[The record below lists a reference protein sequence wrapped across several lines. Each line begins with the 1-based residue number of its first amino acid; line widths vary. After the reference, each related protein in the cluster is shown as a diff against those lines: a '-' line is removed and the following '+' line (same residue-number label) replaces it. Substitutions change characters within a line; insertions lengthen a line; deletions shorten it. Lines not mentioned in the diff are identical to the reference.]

1 MKTCTKTTCG
11 GCLPLA
17 VTFALSMFWFSSP
30 ARVDAETKVPVHPGM
45 AIHQGQT
52 ACTLGFVE
60 TRLRMA
66 ITVGRCS
73 GLAVIRDRQQNVIG
87 TVVRTSHDV
96 ASAQFATSAPPALG
110 YQVIALDAHVSATQT
125 LPNGRQLR
133 IAPGVEVQPG
143 LAVCLPQ
150 PPAGESCG
158 SVAAVSNGR
167 FVIPRT
173 KVDDGDIGG
182 PVYTVAADN
191 SALLVGLLE
200 RDAGGAVEA
209 SSWRALMKQLAADAW
224 TLSAQQT
231 AVRLVSIARPR
242 A

>member
-1 MKTCTKTTCG
+1 
-11 GCLPLA
+11 
-17 VTFALSMFWFSSP
+17 MFWLSSP

-45 AIHQGQT
+45 AIHQAQT

-73 GLAVIRDRQQNVIG
+73 GLAVIRDGQQNVVG

-96 ASAQFATSAPPALG
+96 ASAQFATSPPPAVG
-110 YQVIALDAHVSATQT
+110 YQVIALGAHVSATDT

-133 IAPGVEVQPG
+133 IAPGVAVQPG
-143 LAVCLPQ
+143 LAVCHLQ
-150 PPAGESCG
+150 APAGESCG

-167 FVIPRT
+167 FVIPGT
-173 KVDDGDIGG
+173 TVGDRELGG

-191 SALLVGLLE
+191 SAVLVGLLE
-200 RDAGGAVEA
+200 RDAVGAVEA
-209 SSWRALMKQLAADAW
+209 SSWRAVMQQLAADARA
-224 TLSAQQT
+224 LSPPQP
-231 AVRLVSIARPR
+231 AVRLVSIAGPR

>member
-1 MKTCTKTTCG
+1 
-11 GCLPLA
+11 
-17 VTFALSMFWFSSP
+17 MFWLSSP

-73 GLAVIRDRQQNVIG
+73 GLAVIRDGQQNVVG

-96 ASAQFATSAPPALG
+96 ASAQFATSPPTVG
-110 YQVIALDAHVSATQT
+110 YQVIALGAHVSATDT

-133 IAPGVEVQPG
+133 TAPGVEVRAG
-143 LAVCLPQ
+143 LAVCQVQ
-150 PPAGESCG
+150 PPAAESCG
-158 SVAAVSNGR
+158 LVAAVSNGR

-173 KVDDGDIGG
+173 RGDVGELGG
-182 PVYTVAADN
+182 PVYTVASDN
-191 SALLVGLLE
+191 SALLVGLVE
-200 RDAGGAVEA
+200 RDALDAVEA
-209 SSWRALMKQLAADAW
+209 SSWRAVMQQLGADARA
-224 TLSAQQT
+224 LSPQQP